1 MNHRT
6 LLLAPALLL
15 LLAGCD
21 RYAEL
26 PRCGAY
32 FSEGDN
38 GSFVLEND
46 GTARDTQ
53 TGTRWYRCNAGQR
66 FSAGQCLGNPME
78 STLADAQVYAKEFS
92 EASGKVWRLP
102 TLREMGSLKQTTC
115 QNPSINTQVFPGVLV
130 NSYWTSSS
138 SPNGPGLGC
147 SHYTF
152 SGNSF
157 CREHIGNARPFML
170 VLD

>member
-1 MNHRT
+1 MNLRL
-6 LLLAPALLL
+6 LLLAPALFL
-15 LLAGCD
+15 LLAACD
-21 RYAEL
+21 RYTEVPL
-26 PRCGAY
+26 CGSY
-32 FSEGDN
+32 FAEGDN

-46 GTARDTQ
+46 GTARDSR

-66 FSAGQCLGNPME
+66 FAGGQCLGNVMQA
-78 STLADAQVYAKEFS
+78 TRADAQAYAKEFS

-102 TLREMGSLKQTTC
+102 TLREMGTLKQTAC

-130 NSYWTSSS
+130 SSYWTSNA

-157 CREHIGNARPFML
+157 CREHIESALPFML